1 MAGCSNNK
9 CGLTQSELE
18 AEAQK
23 IMDNGLDSDSEFS
36 DQVSEHSDHQTD
48 SEEEWDDDGEED
60 IQNDSSQ
67 SSSESSTEENSISD
81 NRNSYFGKNRFKWAK
96 SPPASSRTR
105 KHNIISHL
113 PGIIGEARLKM
124 PKEPLQAW
132 ECLIS
137 DDIIQ
142 EILAKTN
149 ERITFMASKY
159 NLHNLSCQYTNH
171 LDVIE
176 LKAFLGLLYLAGV
189 FKSNNEDLRS
199 LFATNGTGRDIFRAT
214 MSLNRFYF
222 LLASLCFDDPVTR
235 LERIA
240 NGDNLAAISN
250 IFNTFITNCQ
260 SNYSCGE
267 YVTIDEMLVAFRG
280 RCKFRM
286 YLKSKPDKY
295 GLKMQCLV
303 DTKTHYLL
311 NSFIYSGKDTH
322 KTNPRKLAIP
332 TLDVLA
338 LIPPIS
344 GTNRNVTAD
353 NWFSSVE
360 LIRELRKHNITYVGT
375 LKKNKREVPYEFQP
389 HKDRP
394 ANSALFGFTGSE
406 SLVSFVPKKNRAVLL
421 VSTMH
426 HSNAMVNGKPEIVN
440 FYNET
445 KGGVDSL
452 DKKCA
457 CYKTGRRTRRWP
469 QVIWFRSLDIAGVNA
484 NVIFNGVQ
492 RNKIMER
499 RRFLTTLGQQLIEE
513 HIKRRAQQQCLPRE
527 LRSVIFRVSGL
538 QEPVPPNDPEP
549 PQGKKRGR
557 CKVCP
562 YSKNQKKESSKCDN
576 CQGFICKNHSRKVL
590 CENCIEK

>member
-36 DQVSEHSDHQTD
+36 D
-48 SEEEWDDDGEED
+48 
-60 IQNDSSQ
+60 
-67 SSSESSTEENSISD
+67 
-81 NRNSYFGKNRFKWAK
+81 
-96 SPPASSRTR
+96 
-105 KHNIISHL
+105 
-113 PGIIGEARLKM
+113 
-124 PKEPLQAW
+124 
-132 ECLIS
+132 
-137 DDIIQ
+137 
-142 EILAKTN
+142 
-149 ERITFMASKY
+149 
-159 NLHNLSCQYTNH
+159 
-171 LDVIE
+171 
-176 LKAFLGLLYLAGV
+176 
-189 FKSNNEDLRS
+189 
-199 LFATNGTGRDIFRAT
+199 
-214 MSLNRFYF
+214 
-222 LLASLCFDDPVTR
+222 
-235 LERIA
+235 
-240 NGDNLAAISN
+240 
-250 IFNTFITNCQ
+250 Q

-322 KTNPRKLAIP
+322 KTNPRKLDIP
-332 TLDVLA
+332 TLDGLA

-344 GTNRNVTAD
+344 GNNRNVTAD

-469 QVIWFRSLDIAGVNA
+469 QVIWFRILDIAGVNA

-499 RRFLTTLGQQLIEE
+499 RRFLTTLGQQLI
-513 HIKRRAQQQCLPRE
+513 
-527 LRSVIFRVSGL
+527 
-538 QEPVPPNDPEP
+538 
-549 PQGKKRGR
+549 
-557 CKVCP
+557 
-562 YSKNQKKESSKCDN
+562 
-576 CQGFICKNHSRKVL
+576 
-590 CENCIEK
+590 